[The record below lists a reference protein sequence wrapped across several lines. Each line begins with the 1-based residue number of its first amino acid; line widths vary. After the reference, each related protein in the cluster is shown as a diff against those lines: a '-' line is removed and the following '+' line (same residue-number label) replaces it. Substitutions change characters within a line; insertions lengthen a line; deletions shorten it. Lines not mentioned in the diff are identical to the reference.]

1 MLRTK
6 QKELLDY
13 LLTKNTPVSALKL
26 SQTLQVSIRS
36 IKNYVAEINGEN
48 EQKIITS
55 SRQGYCLS
63 HNLLSQNKIRQLH
76 YNKNNFPKTYQDRA
90 HFVIKAILLFK
101 RSNNIYDLSNDLCIS
116 DSTLRTLIYK
126 MNSSFQRFNVKFL
139 CKNNHVEILGY
150 EHDLRKLVSY
160 SIFEQ
165 TNYRFIDLNV
175 LEKTF
180 ESKQVKY
187 VVEIIKNIF
196 DKAELYLSDFSYTNL
211 VLHFLILIERLKK
224 GRHLENQTL
233 HIENSGLK
241 LISDELCDK
250 LQLCFGI
257 FVPENE
263 RRSCYFF
270 LKTNTNFDKTDNEVI
285 NLVGAELYQFTQQIA
300 ESVQEHYLINL
311 ISDDFISLLALHL
324 SGLQTRLKH
333 NIYTKNPML
342 EIIKKECRVIFDIAI
357 FISLKLNKFFSSK
370 LSEDEISFI
379 ALHVGAE
386 FERQKRNVTK
396 VQTVLLC
403 PDYRGIENKIFHQL
417 LRDFGDEIN
426 IIKVISRPSELE
438 GIEFELL
445 ITTINFS
452 AARGYETIYISP
464 FHLRD
469 KRSELIGK
477 IDIAN
482 ANRKWATL
490 KRNVDLFFDP
500 ELFLFNPAF
509 RNRDELLEVVC
520 HKMFTRGYV
529 EADFINYVYE
539 RENTSST
546 AFGILALPHSI
557 KMDAVKTCIA
567 VIISPKGIRWGK
579 DERVHVVFLIAI
591 NRVDRTYFAES
602 YDALLDIFNRDDVS
616 GMLDKIT
623 DFEKF
628 RDLLIKYRYQ

>member
-13 LLTKNTPVSALKL
+13 LFTKNTPVSALKL
-26 SQTLQVSIRS
+26 SKILQVSIRT
-36 IKNYVAEINGEN
+36 IKNYVVEINGEH
-48 EQKIITS
+48 EQKIVIS
-55 SRQGYCLS
+55 SRQGYFLS
-63 HNLLSQNKIRQLH
+63 HNLLSRNIVKQLH
-76 YNKNNFPKTYQDRA
+76 SQKNSFPKTYQDRA
-90 HFVIKAILLFK
+90 HFIIKSILLFK
-101 RSNNIYDLSNDLCIS
+101 RSSNIYDLSNDLCIS
-116 DSTLRTLIYK
+116 DSTLKALIYK
-126 MNSSFQRFNVKFL
+126 MNTSFQRFNVKFL
-139 CKNNHVEILGY
+139 CKNSHVEILGA

-165 TNYRFIDLNV
+165 TNYRFIDLKV

-180 ESKQVKY
+180 ESNQVKD
-187 VVEIIKNIF
+187 VVEIIKSVF
-196 DKAELYLSDFSYTNL
+196 DRSELYLSDLSYINL

-224 GRHLENQTL
+224 SRHLDNQIL
-233 HIENSGLK
+233 HIENSDLK

-250 LQLCFGI
+250 FQLCFGI
-257 FVPENE
+257 CFPENE
-263 RRSCYFF
+263 RRSCYLF
-270 LKTNTNFDKTDNEVI
+270 LKTNTNFNRTDNEFI
-285 NLVGAELYQFTQQIA
+285 DLVGTELYQFTQQIA

-311 ISDDFISLLALHL
+311 NSDDFISLLALHL

-333 NIYTKNPML
+333 NIYTRNPML
-342 EIIKKECRVIFDIAI
+342 DIIKKECRIIFDVAI
-357 FISLKLNKFFSSK
+357 FISLQLNRFFSNKLN
-370 LSEDEISFI
+370 EDEISFI

-386 FERQKRNVTK
+386 FERQKRNITK
-396 VQTVLLC
+396 VGTVLLC
-403 PDYRGIENKIFHQL
+403 PGYRGIENKIYHQL

-426 IIKVISRPSELE
+426 IIKVISQPSELE

-445 ITTINFS
+445 ITTINFPLE
-452 AARGYETIYISP
+452 RCYETVYISP

-469 KRSELIGK
+469 KRSELIDK
-477 IDIAN
+477 IDTVN

-500 ELFLFNPAF
+500 ELFLFNPDF
-509 RNRDELLEVVC
+509 RNRDELLEIVC

-529 EADFINYVYE
+529 ETDFINYVYE
-539 RENTSST
+539 RENASST
-546 AFGILALPHSI
+546 AFGVLALPHSI

-591 NRVDRTYFAES
+591 NRVDRTCFAES

-628 RDLLIKYRYQ
+628 RDILIKYRYQ